1 MDELGLLDRWC
12 LLEADRIKHI
22 HTALSAK
29 HDVLGVALGIELA
42 GLARHTAITTT
53 TEDRLSDVLIRQR
66 IQRTESLLIDVA
78 PLLTQ

>member
-53 TEDRLSDVLIRQR
+53 EDRLSDVLVRQR